1 MLTCS
6 SLKVLSMTWST
17 IWLTPSGLAGRISI
31 LCVYPPLMAEFLY
44 LTDDYKV
51 AAAKGLICGPVDL
64 ILRRGNVVSCSLP
77 PDGVRAFRSGKLNV
91 SSDLDHICSRS
102 CSPTLLRLRKWTF
115 MAPSGC
121 WLSRKR
127 CVAPLHLPE
136 QLLMMP
142 RQLSELWQHRNT
154 QRKVSLDRAS

>member
-1 MLTCS
+1 MA
-6 SLKVLSMTWST
+6 WST

-31 LCVYPPLMAEFLY
+31 LCVFPPLMAEFLY

-51 AAAKGLICGPVDL
+51 AAAKGLISGPVDL
-64 ILRRGNVVSCSLP
+64 ILRRGNVVNCSLP
-77 PDGVRAFRSGKLNV
+77 PDGVSAFRSGNLGV
-91 SSDLDHICSRS
+91 SRGPDHMCSRY

-127 CVAPLHLPE
+127 CVTRSIFLH
-136 QLLMMP
+136 
-142 RQLSELWQHRNT
+142 SC
-154 QRKVSLDRAS
+154 S